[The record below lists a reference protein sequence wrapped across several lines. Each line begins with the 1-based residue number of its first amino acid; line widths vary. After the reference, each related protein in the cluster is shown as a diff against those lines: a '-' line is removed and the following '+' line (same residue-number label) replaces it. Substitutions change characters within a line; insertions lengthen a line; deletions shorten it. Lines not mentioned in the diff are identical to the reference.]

1 MLAIVLSLALAQARP
16 APEPMVEAVTHEH
29 GVTDPTEIARHPA
42 VAVLK
47 RQALAWSRGDIDA
60 FCAVYAEDALF
71 VTPSG
76 LTRGREAVRSRYKA
90 KYPDA
95 AAMGTL
101 TLEPVDLR
109 NGGDTVA
116 VAAKWTLTYPD
127 KPAAT
132 GWTLIVLHEVAGRW
146 LVMQDASM

>member
-1 MLAIVLSLALAQARP
+1 MLAIVLSFLLAQA
-16 APEPMVEAVTHEH
+16 APDPMVETVSHEH
-29 GVTDPTEIARHPA
+29 GITDPAEIARHPA

-47 RQALAWSRGDIDA
+47 QQALAWSRGDIDA

-76 LTRGREAVRSRYKA
+76 LTRGREAVRARYQS

-109 NGGDTVA
+109 DGGDTVA

-127 KPAAT
+127 KAAAT
-132 GWTLIVLHEVAGRW
+132 GWTLIVLHVVAGKW

>member
-1 MLAIVLSLALAQARP
+1 MILAMTLSVLLAQATP
-16 APEPMVEAVTHEH
+16 DPMVETVTHEH
-29 GVTDPTEIARHPA
+29 GVIDPAEIARHPA

-47 RQALAWSRGDIDA
+47 EQALAWSRGDIDR

-101 TLEPVDLR
+101 TLEPADLR
-109 NGGDTVA
+109 DFGDTVSI
-116 VAAKWTLTYPD
+116 AARWTLAYPD
-127 KPAAT
+127 RPSAT
-132 GWTLIVLHEVAGRW
+132 GWTLVVLHRVAGKW
-146 LVMQDASM
+146 SVMQDASM

>member
-1 MLAIVLSLALAQARP
+1 MLAIVFSLVLAQGVADP
-16 APEPMVEAVTHEH
+16 GVETVSHEH
-29 GVTDPTEIARHPA
+29 GITDPVEIARHPA

-60 FCAVYAEDALF
+60 FCAAYAEDALF

-76 LTRGREAVRSRYKA
+76 LTRGREAVRSRYKS

-109 NGGDTVA
+109 DGGDTVA

-127 KPAAT
+127 RPAAT
-132 GWTLIVLHEVAGRW
+132 GWTLIVLHEVAGKW
-146 LVMQDASM
+146 MVMQDASM

>member
-1 MLAIVLSLALAQARP
+1 MLAIVLSFLLAQGA
-16 APEPMVEAVTHEH
+16 AGPMVETVSHEH
-29 GVTDPTEIARHPA
+29 GITDPAEIARHPA
-42 VAVLK
+42 VAVL
-47 RQALAWSRGDIDA
+47 RQQALAWSRGDIDA
-60 FCAVYAEDALF
+60 FCAVYSEDAFF

-76 LTRGREAVRSRYKA
+76 LTRGREAVRARYKS

-109 NGGDTVA
+109 DGGDTVA

-132 GWTLIVLHEVAGRW
+132 GWTLIVLHEVAGKW
-146 LVMQDASM
+146 VVMQDASM

>member
-1 MLAIVLSLALAQARP
+1 MLAIVLALLLAQAQG
-16 APEPMVEAVTHEH
+16 APDPMVEAVSHDH
-29 GVTDPTEIARHPA
+29 GVTDPAEIARHPA

-47 RQALAWSRGDIDA
+47 HQALAWSRGDIDA
-60 FCAVYAEDALF
+60 FCAAYAEDALF
-71 VTPSG
+71 VTPTG
-76 LTRGREAVRSRYKA
+76 LTRGREAVRSRYRA

-109 NGGDTVA
+109 DGGDTVG

-132 GWTLIVLHEVAGRW
+132 GWTLIVLHVVAGKW
-146 LVMQDASM
+146 VVMQDASM